1 MFYIASSSK
10 LKLYIIG
17 NTQFSLLSKSKNH
30 CYNSLYRLGYE
41 FNEFEDFQIYS
52 LPGEEQSFKERLIKL
67 NKEEYKPL
75 NRSFRH
81 LKLILDMT
89 GDPHVLDGLSEIKVK
104 GPVPTAKKP
113 YGEYKRV
120 LLNDNQYNKLCEE
133 FTKNIVDA
141 VIVKLDEYIELNDNK
156 NKYSNFYILTKRAI
170 EEDWYNIRNKF
181 LPKNKPSEA
190 PNPDPVPEYVTDFLK
205 EIK

>member
-1 MFYIASSSK
+1 MFYIASSLK

-17 NTQFSLLSKSKNH
+17 NSQYSLLSKSKNH

-52 LPGEEQSFKERLIKL
+52 LPGEEQSFKDRLISL
-67 NKEEYKPL
+67 NKEGYKPL

-104 GPVPTAKKP
+104 GPAPSLKKA

-120 LLNDNQYNKLCEE
+120 LLNDSQYNRLCEE
-133 FTKNIVDA
+133 FDEEVVKA
-141 VIVKLDEYIELNDNK
+141 VIVELDKYIELNDNK
-156 NKYSNFYILTKRAI
+156 NHYSNFYILTKRAI
-170 EEDWYNIRNKF
+170 EEDWYRIKSKF

-190 PNPDPVPEYVTDFLK
+190 SPDPVPEFVTDFLK